1 MDKRLEYK
9 DYSILLKILSK
20 ILILNIILPAAFTFL
35 LTYFEVLLVDVFLVV
50 EWQPNQGT

>member
-1 MDKRLEYK
+1 LKIFENGMDKRLEYK

-50 EWQPNQGT
+50 E